1 MLMKDIEDDIKR
13 WKDIP
18 CSWIER
24 LNVAKVTILS
34 KVIYRFSAIP
44 IKLPIEFYTYI
55 EKKFF
60 NCMEAQKTPNNQSN
74 SEKEKWR

>member
-55 EKKFF
+55 EKKNF
-60 NCMEAQKTPNNQSN
+60 
-74 SEKEKWR
+74 